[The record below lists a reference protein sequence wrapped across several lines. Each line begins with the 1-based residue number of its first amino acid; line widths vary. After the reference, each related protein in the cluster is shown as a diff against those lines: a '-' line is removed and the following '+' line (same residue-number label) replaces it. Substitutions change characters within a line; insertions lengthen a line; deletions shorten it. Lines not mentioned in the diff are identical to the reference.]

1 MRDYVDVM
9 FSALDLRL
17 GFALLRCKEGLDFSE
32 HIASE
37 QQIIREVPYSEQQEE
52 EGKKR
57 SSSPGKK
64 TRKVSTAVYRGHD
77 GNRLDNQ
84 VVTAIQ
90 QFKV

>member
-1 MRDYVDVM
+1 M

-37 QQIIREVPYSEQQEE
+37 QQIIREVPYSEQEE
-52 EGKKR
+52 EGKKG